1 MIVGTMKVLRIVK
14 SHWLFSLIIL
24 LLIVIKVLSII
35 DLGYDYSIN
44 SDDLSYINSG
54 ITLYEEGKITMHGVT
69 SAQIMPGLPIIIA
82 MFCFLFGIGATL
94 ILVLKIFYAILFI
107 ITVIVF
113 YKIAL
118 LFSNK
123 YIASIVSLFFIAP
136 DYIWMNNLILTETP
150 FILFMLLLI
159 YYSLLFLR
167 NHRNKDFYLM
177 LLYFIIAIYIRPN
190 IIVFPIALLICLLIQ
205 KYNIKELVRK
215 LILGIS
221 IVIISLIPWIYRNY
235 KTFDMFIPLIY
246 GSGNPLLLGTY
257 QGSGYPLDEELN
269 YEILNDSM
277 SKEMQYYLSEN
288 HPRDKYKVYY
298 SLEYDKLKAEYRIS
312 EWWKAD
318 KVSFI
323 KSYLIFKPK
332 IMLYSSFYWEEVFN
346 IDIKVNL
353 AFRIIDLVLF
363 LISSI
368 LILIYRTNLLEYAF
382 LMIFY
387 ILQIILY
394 CVAFAYERYA
404 ITLFPI
410 RFIIIAIGLYIGY
423 DKIKTLLKKTQR
435 TNLTENQ

>member
-1 MIVGTMKVLRIVK
+1 
-14 SHWLFSLIIL
+14 
-24 LLIVIKVLSII
+24 
-35 DLGYDYSIN
+35 
-44 SDDLSYINSG
+44 
-54 ITLYEEGKITMHGVT
+54 
-69 SAQIMPGLPIIIA
+69 
-82 MFCFLFGIGATL
+82 
-94 ILVLKIFYAILFI
+94 
-107 ITVIVF
+107 
-113 YKIAL
+113 
-118 LFSNK
+118 
-123 YIASIVSLFFIAP
+123 
-136 DYIWMNNLILTETP
+136 
-150 FILFMLLLI
+150 MLLLI

-235 KTFDMFIPLIY
+235 KTFDMFIPLTY

-312 EWWKAD
+312 EWWKAN

-423 DKIKTLLKKTQR
+423 SKIKTLLKKTQR
-435 TNLTENQ
+435 INLAENQ

>member
-1 MIVGTMKVLRIVK
+1 
-14 SHWLFSLIIL
+14 
-24 LLIVIKVLSII
+24 
-35 DLGYDYSIN
+35 
-44 SDDLSYINSG
+44 
-54 ITLYEEGKITMHGVT
+54 
-69 SAQIMPGLPIIIA
+69 
-82 MFCFLFGIGATL
+82 
-94 ILVLKIFYAILFI
+94 
-107 ITVIVF
+107 
-113 YKIAL
+113 
-118 LFSNK
+118 
-123 YIASIVSLFFIAP
+123 
-136 DYIWMNNLILTETP
+136 
-150 FILFMLLLI
+150 
-159 YYSLLFLR
+159 
-167 NHRNKDFYLM
+167 
-177 LLYFIIAIYIRPN
+177 
-190 IIVFPIALLICLLIQ
+190 
-205 KYNIKELVRK
+205 
-215 LILGIS
+215 
-221 IVIISLIPWIYRNY
+221 
-235 KTFDMFIPLIY
+235 MFIPLTY

-269 YEILNDSM
+269 YEMLNDSM

-288 HPRDKYKVYY
+288 YPRDKYKVYY

-423 DKIKTLLKKTQR
+423 SKIKTLLKKTQR
-435 TNLTENQ
+435 INLAENQ